1 MDLVTVGSYSSQ
13 PEAFLA
19 KNLLEAEGIAA
30 FLSEEYAG
38 EMLHLNNEIK
48 LTVPS
53 DRAEQARE
61 ILAGAE
67 RHELAR
73 DAAAEGKKNAA
84 DEPAE

>member
-67 RHELAR
+67 RHDLAR
-73 DAAAEGKKNAA
+73 EAAAEAEQNAG
-84 DEPAE
+84 DDVAE